1 MIYQN
6 YDSRYSNHKIITNY
20 SWPIQ
25 IDLHLH
31 TTKSDGNL
39 TPSQLIKLIDKTN
52 LKIIS
57 ITDHDN
63 ISGLE
68 EARKEVDLRKNLNLI
83 NGIELSTINNKD
95 EIHILGY
102 FIDVNSKKLTNKIQE
117 LKMQRIE
124 SSKKIIAFLREKNI
138 FLSWEEIYLN
148 TSGIIGRPHIAR
160 AMIKQKYVNSI
171 NEAFEKFLNDENIKN
186 IKKYKMNTFD
196 AINLIQDCGGLAVI
210 AHPKS
215 ISNLSTQIEKL
226 VDAGL
231 SGIEVYA
238 EKYENITQN
247 HFLKLCKKYNLIPT
261 GGTDYHANN
270 HENEMMPGMNG
281 PPYSTYENLIEKAK
295 SIHGNNIGQQI

>member
-1 MIYQN
+1 MNYQN
-6 YDSRYSNHKIITNY
+6 YDSRYSIHKITTNY

-63 ISGLE
+63 INGLE
-68 EARKEVDLRKNLNLI
+68 EARKEVDLRENLTLI
-83 NGIELSTINNKD
+83 NGIELSTTNNKD

-102 FIDVNSKKLTNKIQE
+102 FIDVHSKKLIDKIKE

-124 SSKKIIAFLREKNI
+124 SSKKIISLLKKKNI
-138 FLSWEEIYLN
+138 FLSWEEIYSK
-148 TSGIIGRPHIAR
+148 TSGIIGRPHLAR
-160 AMIKQKYVNSI
+160 AMIKQNYVKSI
-171 NEAFEKFLNDENIKN
+171 NEAFEKYLNDETIKN
-186 IKKYKMNTFD
+186 IIKYKINTFD
-196 AINLIQDCGGLAVI
+196 AIRLILDAGGLPVI

-215 ISNLSTQIEKL
+215 INSLNNQIDKL

-238 EKYENITQN
+238 EKYGQITQSYY
-247 HFLKLCKKYNLIPT
+247 LKICEKYNLIPT

-270 HENEMMPGMNG
+270 QKYEMMPGMNG
-281 PPYSTYENLIEKAK
+281 PPYSTYEMLIEKAK
-295 SIHGNNIGQQI
+295 SIHGKNIGQKI